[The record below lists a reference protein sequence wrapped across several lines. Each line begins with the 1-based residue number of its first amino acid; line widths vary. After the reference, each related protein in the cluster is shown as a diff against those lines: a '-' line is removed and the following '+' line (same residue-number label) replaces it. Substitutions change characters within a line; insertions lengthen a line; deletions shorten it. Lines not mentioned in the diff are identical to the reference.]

1 MNKVCK
7 GYQFE
12 ISKEVWIA
20 NQAIYSLEAKCEG
33 KFLCFQTLQSELELE
48 LLNKKS

>member
-7 GYQFE
+7 GYEFE
-12 ISKEVWIA
+12 ISKEVWID
-20 NQAIYSLEAKCEG
+20 QTIYSLEAECEG
-33 KFLCFQTLQSELELE
+33 EFLCLQTLQSELELE